1 MSNSIKNQTHYSEVV
16 LSHYDFTM
24 EVNFENKDSVL
35 EGAKQYELVAHLEK
49 MLDDVFKITS
59 SPEKIA
65 LKDLKKKNLDEVTT
79 YLLSNPD
86 EFLKRTPMYDTN
98 KVIIRLTPNLKN
110 IQESISEN
118 FYQIPNKLSFARVV
132 IWIAKKVVPDVTN
145 LAEDKQ
151 REIFAKKIGGILIK
165 FWKDKIEH
173 TTFDLMKIYEQENG
187 PDSVIIEF
195 PSEIRTKYNQEKRN
209 KL

>member
-1 MSNSIKNQTHYSEVV
+1 MSNSIKNQTHYSKLA

-24 EVNFENKDSVL
+24 EVNFENKESVL
-35 EGAKQYELVAHLEK
+35 EGAKQYELVAHLER
-49 MLDDVFKITS
+49 MLDDVFKMRPYT
-59 SPEKIA
+59 EKVS
-65 LKDLKKKNLDEVTT
+65 LQDLKKKNLNEVTT